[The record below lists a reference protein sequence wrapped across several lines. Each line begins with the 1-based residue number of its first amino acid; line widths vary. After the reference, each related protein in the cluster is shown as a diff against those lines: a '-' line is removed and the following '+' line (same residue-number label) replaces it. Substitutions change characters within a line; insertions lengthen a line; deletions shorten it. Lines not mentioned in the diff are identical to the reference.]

1 MTSVVVSDVDSIGVV
16 VVTLLA
22 VEVVSDN
29 DVGLVVVSVPGGQT
43 SW

>member
-29 DVGLVVVSVPGGQT
+29 DVGLVVVSVPGG
-43 SW
+43 